1 MHIQIP
7 GHRGFT
13 LIELVVVMVISGIIA
28 MMLMNIISLPM
39 EGYGDM
45 KRRAE
50 LVDMA
55 EMTLHR
61 IARDIRRALPNS
73 IRISADAQSIE
84 MLHTVAGGHYN
95 KSTFDTTQAINRI
108 DQLTPL
114 SNSSEISV
122 DPSVSLNSDC
132 AQNGRPDCLVIYN
145 LGNNQTDTNAYRGN
159 NISAIKAVSNAAP
172 NFPIDFVSHRFK
184 FSSPQ
189 QRFTIINKAQTY
201 TCNPA
206 SSTLFINEGYD
217 FIDSDNIPPV
227 FSGGY
232 LIADNISQCSFKYNP
247 GTLTR
252 PALVTMEITLT
263 EDNENIK
270 LLHQVFLGNQP

>member
-1 MHIQIP
+1 MSVIMQSN
-7 GHRGFT
+7 RGFT
-13 LIELVVVMVISGIIA
+13 LVELIVVMVISGIIA

-39 EGYGDM
+39 EGYSDM

-61 IARDIRRALPNS
+61 MARDIRRALPNS
-73 IRISADAQSIE
+73 IRISTDEQSIE
-84 MLHTVAGGHYN
+84 MLHTVAGGRYN
-95 KSTFDTTQAINRI
+95 KNTFDTTQAISSI
-108 DQLTPL
+108 DLLTPL

-122 DPSVSLNSDC
+122 NPAVSLNSDC

-145 LGNNQTDTNAYRGN
+145 LGNNQTDANAYLGN
-159 NISAIKAVSNAAP
+159 NISAIKAISNTAP
-172 NFPIDFVSHRFK
+172 NFPISFVSHQFK
-184 FSSPQ
+184 FTSPQ
-189 QRFTIINKAQTY
+189 QRFTIVDKAQIY
-201 TCNPA
+201 TCNPV
-206 SSTLFINEGYD
+206 SGTLFINEGYD

-227 FSGGY
+227 FLTGN
-232 LIADNISQCSFKYNP
+232 LITNKISQCRFKYNP

-263 EDNENIK
+263 DDNENIN